1 MSHDQKPPR
10 VRVVQNADT
19 PTQRRRRD
27 SGSPTVA
34 VIDGNAP
41 VAATTSGDAA
51 DIPDA
56 RGGMSVA
63 LGALFLLAAGGGGI
77 LVALLTRS

>member
-10 VRVVQNADT
+10 VRVVQNAGT
-19 PTQRRRRD
+19 PSRRRRRD
-27 SGSPTVA
+27 GGSPAVA
-34 VIDGNAP
+34 VIDGNPP
-41 VAATTSGDAA
+41 VDATTTGGAA
-51 DIPDA
+51 DIADA
-56 RGGMSVA
+56 RAGMTLA